1 MPTDTPGA
9 MLVWKGDAKRG
20 FCALTPFSS
29 LYRVDRDGD
38 HIWSATLS
46 GGWLCDHPT
55 LEAARAA
62 CEADYARRWREAGL
76 VPAGDVGL
84 STSAAAALLLGL
96 HREGALEQSGD
107 EAAQVAIEEQGADLN
122 AQPVVEA
129 FLIVLAPP
137 GAALAAAPLAPTP
150 AATCVD
156 EDVVRAGELLAA
168 SAVSAD
174 AIRAEIA
181 WLVDQE
187 NEERASG
194 EAHDG
199 DGISELASECYG
211 AAEAYRS
218 AAARLSALLPKPAP
232 QEESH
237 DG

>member
-1 MPTDTPGA
+1 MPTDAPTP
-9 MLVWKGDAKRG
+9 
-20 FCALTPFSS
+20 
-29 LYRVDRDGD
+29 
-38 HIWSATLS
+38 
-46 GGWLCDHPT
+46 
-55 LEAARAA
+55 
-62 CEADYARRWREAGL
+62 
-76 VPAGDVGL
+76 
-84 STSAAAALLLGL
+84 SAAAAILLGL

-218 AAARLSALLPKPAP
+218 AATRLSALLPKPA
-232 QEESH
+232 QEEQS
-237 DG
+237 

>member
-1 MPTDTPGA
+1 MPTDTLSA

-150 AATCVD
+150 AAP
-156 EDVVRAGELLAA
+156 
-168 SAVSAD
+168 AVSAD

-181 WLVDQE
+181 KLKV
-187 NEERASG
+187 
-194 EAHDG
+194 EAHRLRIDAACAR
-199 DGISELASECYG
+199 SLELGERLRTKARAHE
-211 AAEAYRS
+211 ET
-218 AAARLSALLPKPAP
+218 AARLSALLPKPA
-232 QEESH
+232 QEEQS
-237 DG
+237 